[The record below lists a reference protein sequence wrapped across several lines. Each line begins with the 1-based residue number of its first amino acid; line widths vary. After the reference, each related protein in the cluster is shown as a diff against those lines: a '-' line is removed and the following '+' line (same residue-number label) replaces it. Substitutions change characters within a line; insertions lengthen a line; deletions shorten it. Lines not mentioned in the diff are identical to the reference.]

1 MIIDRPA
8 LARELTAI
16 VGETNVLSSDY
27 DIMTYS
33 YDAGVDPGFGDA
45 VVFPTTPEQVAAIM
59 RLAARTGTPIVP
71 RGAGTGLSGGTVA
84 DQGGI
89 VVSTAKMNSIIELDL
104 ENRCAVVEPGLV
116 NLHLSEAVADDEL
129 FFAPDPSSQKSSTI
143 GGNVAENAGGPHTLL
158 YGVTTNHVLGV
169 QVALPSG
176 DLVWFGGKGADC
188 PGFDVR
194 GLMVGSEGTLG
205 IVTKVI
211 VRLLPRPESVR
222 TFLAMFNTVDDATT
236 TISAIIARGV
246 LPAAL
251 EMMDNMAIRA
261 IEQTWHCGYPE
272 DAGAVLLIELEG
284 LREGVDEPTEIIM
297 AICRENGSRDVRVA
311 RTETERKLL
320 WAGRKG
326 AAGALGR
333 LAPNFYVMDGVV
345 PRTKLPEVLRAVYAA
360 GERYNLLVVN
370 LFHAGDGNLHPN
382 FLFDSDRPGDLEK
395 VKQAGAEILQVCLD
409 VGGSLSGEHG
419 IGVEKRDLIDRMFSP
434 ADLDLMRA
442 VKASFDPHKL
452 CNPGKIFPTPGRC
465 VELQGRPLAEMT
477 W

>member
-1 MIIDRPA
+1 MNRQA
-8 LARELTAI
+8 LARELKAI
-16 VGETNVLSSDY
+16 VGEENMLSTDY

-45 VVFPTTPEQVAAIM
+45 VVFPTSAEQVCGVM
-59 RLAARTGTPIVP
+59 QLAGRMGIPIVP
-71 RGAGTGLSGGTVA
+71 RGAGTGLSGGTVP

-89 VVSTAKMNSIIELDL
+89 VVSTAKMNRIVEFDPD
-104 ENRCAVVEPGLV
+104 NMFAVVEPGLV
-116 NLHLSEAVADDEL
+116 NLHLSEAVAGDAL
-129 FFAPDPSSQKSSTI
+129 YFAPDPSSQKSSTI

-158 YGVTTNHVLGV
+158 NGVTTNHVV
-169 QVALPSG
+169 AVEVALPDGS
-176 DLVWFGGKGADC
+176 LVWFGGKAADA
-188 PGFDVR
+188 PGYDVR

-205 IVTKVI
+205 IVTKAI
-211 VRLLPRPESVR
+211 VRLMPRPEAVK
-222 TFLAMFNTVDDATT
+222 TFLAVFKTVDDATS

-246 LPAAL
+246 IPAAL

-272 DAGAVLLIELEG
+272 EAGAVLLIELEG
-284 LREGVDEPTEIIM
+284 VPESIEEPAE
-297 AICRENGSRDVRVA
+297 AILVVCNEHDCQEVRVA
-311 RTETERKLL
+311 QDEHERKLL

-333 LAPNFYVMDGVV
+333 LSPNFYVMDGVV
-345 PRTKLPEVLRAVYAA
+345 PRTRLPEVLRAVYAA
-360 GERYNLLVVN
+360 GEKYGLMVVN

-395 VKQAGAEILQVCLD
+395 VKAAGAEILQVCLD
-409 VGGSLSGEHG
+409 VGGSLTGEHG
-419 IGVEKRDLIDRMFSP
+419 IGVEKRDMIDRMFSP
-434 ADLDLMRA
+434 ADLALMQA
-442 VKASFDPHKL
+442 VKGSFDPQRL